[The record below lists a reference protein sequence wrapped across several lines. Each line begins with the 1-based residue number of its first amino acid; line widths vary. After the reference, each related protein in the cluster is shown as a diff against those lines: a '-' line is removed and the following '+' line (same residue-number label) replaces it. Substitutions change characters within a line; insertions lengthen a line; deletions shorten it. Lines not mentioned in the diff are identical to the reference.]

1 MEPHKLAFHLTT
13 QGVLIYGAMLAYLIA
28 FLIFVSRARGVGR
41 GFYLAGFLL
50 ALAAFIYRWQDVQ
63 HVPLQSMFEVFLC
76 LGMLMYPLSLI
87 YRYVFGIG
95 GEGAD
100 VLIGF
105 VILFPAGFVFPTEP
119 QHLPPPLRYWLFI
132 PHVAAYMLAYVI
144 MFKAST
150 QAVGHLLTDPARKP
164 EVSRQ
169 YERSTYAV
177 VRLGF
182 PLMTLGLIL
191 GAVWADQGW
200 GRYWGWDPKELW
212 SLVTWLVYL
221 IYLHFR
227 YLKGVKHPIVNSGLA
242 LAGAVCVV
250 LTLVW
255 VNLSA
260 AFAGG
265 MHSYAS

>member
-1 MEPHKLAFHLTT
+1 
-13 QGVLIYGAMLAYLIA
+13 
-28 FLIFVSRARGVGR
+28 
-41 GFYLAGFLL
+41 
-50 ALAAFIYRWQDVQ
+50 
-63 HVPLQSMFEVFLC
+63 
-76 LGMLMYPLSLI
+76 
-87 YRYVFGIG
+87 
-95 GEGAD
+95 
-100 VLIGF
+100 
-105 VILFPAGFVFPTEP
+105 
-119 QHLPPPLRYWLFI
+119 
-132 PHVAAYMLAYVI
+132 MLAYVI

-150 QAVGHLLTDPARKP
+150 QAAGHLLTDPTRKP
-164 EVSRQ
+164 EVSRG

-177 VRLGF
+177 VRMGF

-227 YLKGVKHPIVNSGLA
+227 YLKGAKHPIVNSGLA

>member
-1 MEPHKLAFHLTT
+1 M
-13 QGVLIYGAMLAYLIA
+13 
-28 FLIFVSRARGVGR
+28 
-41 GFYLAGFLL
+41 
-50 ALAAFIYRWQDVQ
+50 
-63 HVPLQSMFEVFLC
+63 
-76 LGMLMYPLSLI
+76 
-87 YRYVFGIG
+87 
-95 GEGAD
+95 
-100 VLIGF
+100 
-105 VILFPAGFVFPTEP
+105 
-119 QHLPPPLRYWLFI
+119 
-132 PHVAAYMLAYVI
+132 
-144 MFKAST
+144 
-150 QAVGHLLTDPARKP
+150 
-164 EVSRQ
+164 
-169 YERSTYAV
+169 

-191 GAVWADQGW
+191 GAVWADKGW

-221 IYLHFR
+221 GYLHFR
-227 YLKGVKHPIVNSGLA
+227 YLKGAKHPIVNSALA